1 MSCADHTWCR
11 HVDGS
16 ERVEVLRERFGVRL
30 QGLEYRHLDHPW
42 SGGLPASLRRKA
54 AALAATHPAWGGRV
68 DVSLGWVL
76 VHMIEEYS
84 RHNGQADLLR
94 EQIDGQ
100 TGE

>member
-1 MSCADHTWCR
+1 M
-11 HVDGS
+11 
-16 ERVEVLRERFGVRL
+16 
-30 QGLEYRHLDHPW
+30 
-42 SGGLPASLRRKA
+42 
-54 AALAATHPAWGGRV
+54 